1 MVAVA
6 MVFAPMAAR
15 AESQALPQDE
25 GAAQVSEEAP
35 RDARAIGPAARRHAS
50 RGPRVAER
58 EPAPS
63 RARVLGGAVGGTFL
77 GATGILVISGTC
89 GVNMLCSFLGGLG
102 GLFAATAGLV
112 AGSLPVGHWMDGAG
126 AWWSMLAGVAVGVA
140 LGVVASAFIR
150 SEYAGWGV
158 LVSAVGAPLFGGLAY
173 ELTSHDSAKRFQLPC
188 FFFFLRAARDRSPSH
203 RARQAASSLS
213 RGQCRMWKAP
223 NLHRLFA
230 A

>member
-1 MVAVA
+1 MMVAVA

-35 RDARAIGPAARRHAS
+35 VTLEPSGLQPEDTRHADQGLLS
-50 RGPRVAER
+50 VNLPRLVLV
-58 EPAPS
+58 S
-63 RARVLGGAVGGTFL
+63 LGGAVGGTFL

-89 GVNMLCSFLGGLG
+89 GVNMLCSFLGGLD

-112 AGSLPVGHWMDGAG
+112 AGSLLVGHWMDGDG
-126 AWWSMLAGVAVGVA
+126 AWWSMLARVAVGVT

-150 SEYAGWGV
+150 SEYAGWRV

-173 ELTSHDSAKRFQLPC
+173 ELTSHDSAKRFNATRPRYGIAPTLLPG
-188 FFFFLRAARDRSPSH
+188 
-203 RARQAASSLS
+203 S
-213 RGQCRMWKAP
+213 RGTVGMGVALNGTWS
-223 NLHRLFA
+223 
-230 A
+230 